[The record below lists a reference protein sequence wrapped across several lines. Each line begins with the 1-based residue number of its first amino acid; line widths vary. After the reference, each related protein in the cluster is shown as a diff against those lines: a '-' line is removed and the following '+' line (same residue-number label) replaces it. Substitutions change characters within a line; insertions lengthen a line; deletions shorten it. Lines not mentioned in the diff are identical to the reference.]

1 MASQSHRFGTRAI
14 HAGQQPDPATG
25 AIMTPIFQTS
35 TYVQE
40 APGEHKGHEYARVS
54 NPTRSALEANLA
66 ALEGAEYGVCFASGL
81 AATDAVLR
89 RLRPGA
95 RIVATNDLYG
105 GTYRLMRQVLEPF
118 GIRSTFIDM
127 TDLDGVE
134 GTLAEGADLVWIET
148 PTNPLLRIVDID
160 AVVRLAKTAGAA
172 TAVDNTFA
180 SPYLQQPLA
189 FGADLVVHSTTKYI
203 GGHSDLVGG
212 AVMTNDS
219 EWEEHLRFQVK
230 AVGGVPGPMDCFLL
244 LRSSKTLHVR
254 MQRHCEN
261 GAAVARFLLDHPKI
275 AEVRY
280 PGFSHHEGHA
290 IARRQMKDFGGMV
303 SLTLRDDSMEAAVR
317 MMQNLRLFSL
327 AESLGGVESL
337 IGHPASMTHGSIP
350 AEERRHAG
358 LSDSLLR
365 LSVGIED
372 VEDLLED
379 LERALESA

>member
-1 MASQSHRFGTRAI
+1 MASQPHRFGTRAI

-40 APGEHKGHEYARVS
+40 APGEHRGHEYARVS

-66 ALEGAEYGVCFASGL
+66 ALEGAEHGVCFASGI

-89 RLRPGA
+89 KLRPGA

-127 TDLDGVE
+127 TDLDSVE
-134 GTLAEGADLVWIET
+134 ATLAEGADLVWIET
-148 PTNPLLRIVDID
+148 PTNPLLRIVDIE
-160 AVVRLAKTAGAA
+160 AVAQRAKGVGAV

-189 FGADLVVHSTTKYI
+189 LGAELVVHSTTKYI

-212 AVMTNDS
+212 VVLTNDA
-219 EWEEHLRFQVK
+219 EWAEHLRFQVK

-280 PGFSHHEGHA
+280 PGFPHHEGHA

-303 SLTLRDDSMEAAVR
+303 SLALRDDAMETAVR

-350 AEERRHAG
+350 AEERQRAG

-372 VEDLLED
+372 IEDLLED
-379 LERALESA
+379 LERALESV